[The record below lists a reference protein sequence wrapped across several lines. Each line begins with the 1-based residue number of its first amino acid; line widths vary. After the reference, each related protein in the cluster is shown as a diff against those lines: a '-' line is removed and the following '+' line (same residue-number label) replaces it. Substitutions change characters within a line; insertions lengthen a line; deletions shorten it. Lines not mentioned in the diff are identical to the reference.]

1 MSSNILNDLLNKHYT
16 LLTKLKTST
25 TKATLRRKYKI
36 TVIKKVYSCGSKMVR
51 HDNFQ
56 TKTGLA
62 AISSWYC
69 DWYMCN
75 IKISSP

>member
-1 MSSNILNDLLNKHYT
+1 MSINILNDLLNKHYT

-25 TKATLRRKYKI
+25 TEATLRRKYKI
-36 TVIKKVYSCGSKMVR
+36 TVIKKVYSCDSKMVC

-62 AISSWYC
+62 AISSWYS

-75 IKISSP
+75 IEISSP